1 MQKVQSIEIKEDKNN
16 NPQKVTTFENGDKV
30 WVSSKYDEAIYDKV
44 EVGAEFELYKD
55 GTFNKI
61 KYDKPAPKGG
71 GAGAITKAMERKEI
85 GIEKSQDRKE
95 ESIQKSAIIRDSTIL
110 TSAYTQGR
118 ALTEMEIKEAWENFN
133 KFLTGKWEAPF

>member
-1 MQKVQSIEIKEDKNN
+1 MQKITNIEEKADKNG
-16 NPQKVTTFENGDKV
+16 NPQKVTTFDNGDKV

-71 GAGAITKAMERKEI
+71 AGVAKMMEKKEAS
-85 GIEKSQDRKE
+85 IEKFQDKKE
-95 ESIQKSAIIRDSTIL
+95 ESIQKASIIRDSTML
-110 TSAYTQGR
+110 ASAFAQGR
-118 ALTEMEIKEAWENFN
+118 GLTETEIKASWENFN
-133 KFLTGKWEAPF
+133 KFLTDKWNSPF